1 MSSRRGSSRGARQ
14 LFNGVDDRQGSTT
27 SLFVKKH
34 KNPEHLLSQIE
45 ALYLQKQTAEVLHL
59 IDCVIEN
66 NSDLLNQPELFVV
79 HAKTLIELHGFGF
92 PAESQLAQ
100 ALILNPQSAMA
111 VDLQRLFAIN
121 DELRDGL
128 YVSGEE
134 KLGQILKED
143 PKNALALFLLGNHL
157 LWKTG
162 STQEAIQHLE
172 KAVELRPSFLK
183 AWVSLAMAY
192 KKNHLFVMAEQAFQQ
207 CLSLDPNPQQ
217 QNFYKTHL
225 QAL

>member
-14 LFNGVDDRQGSTT
+14 LFNSTEDRQGSTT
-27 SLFVKKH
+27 SLFVKNH
-34 KNPEHLLSQIE
+34 KNPDHLLSQIE
-45 ALYLQKQTAEVLHL
+45 ALYLQNQTAEVLHL

-66 NSDLLNQPELFVV
+66 NSDLLNTPELFVL
-79 HAKTLIELHGFGF
+79 HAKALIEFHGFGYT
-92 PAESQLAQ
+92 AESQLSQ
-100 ALILNPQSAMA
+100 ALILDPQASSATE
-111 VDLQRLFAIN
+111 LQNLFALH

-128 YVSGEE
+128 YASCEE
-134 KLGQILKED
+134 KLGELLKKD
-143 PKNALALFLLGNHL
+143 PKNAFALFLLGNHL

-192 KKNHLFVMAEQAFQQ
+192 KKNHLFVMAEQAFQE
-207 CLSLDPNPQQ
+207 CISLDPNPNQQ
-217 QNFYKTHL
+217 SFYKTHL